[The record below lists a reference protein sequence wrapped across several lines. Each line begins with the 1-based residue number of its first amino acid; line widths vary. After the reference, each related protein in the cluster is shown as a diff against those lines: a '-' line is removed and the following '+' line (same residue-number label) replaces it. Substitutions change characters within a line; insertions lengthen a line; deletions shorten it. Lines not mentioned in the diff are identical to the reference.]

1 MNKPRAFIH
10 TKTTSKFSEFGVLVI
25 GRTAIP
31 IYLILNSALLLT
43 LVLGVSGM
51 ILALNTAPNQQWWL
65 LITAAVPVALVV
77 VSSLLIGFVNMI
89 AKFAKDIKKANKELR
104 GESH

>member
-51 ILALNTAPNQQWWL
+51 VLALNTQQWWL
-65 LITAAVPVALVV
+65 LISAAVPLALVV
-77 VSSLLIGFVNMI
+77 VSSIFIGFVNMI

-104 GESH
+104 GEY